1 MLSAT
6 RQGFITT
13 DDIAARVIAAKGFET
28 ADSILRAAVRDQL
41 LTVLRAARKRGSVEQ
56 IGLGRGV
63 RWKLV
68 DDRRRRDKLATKL
81 SP

>member
-28 ADSILRAAVRDQL
+28 ADNTLRASIRDQL
-41 LTVLRAARKRGSVEQ
+41 LTVLRAARKRGTVEQ
-56 IGLGRGV
+56 TGLCGG
-63 RWKLV
+63 
-68 DDRRRRDKLATKL
+68 D
-81 SP
+81 